1 MSHAGTVVRLRRI
14 ALGLTQEEVVTRLG
28 NGVRQADISI
38 FEHTG
43 MGLPEWDRLA
53 QVLHLSPDDVRA
65 HVNAPRSNGSTDTAI
80 PASAPSQAAAPADSS
95 LEGVLQH
102 ARQMVTMLE
111 QLMQSAQGA
120 TDGVLTDGE
129 TKDGASDRGDASCSH
144 QA

>member
-43 MGLPEWDRLA
+43 TGLADWGRLA

-65 HVNAPRSNGSTDTAI
+65 HLSASCNNGSTDTAATA
-80 PASAPSQAAAPADSS
+80 PAPSQGAATAGTTLD
-95 LEGVLQH
+95 EMLQH
-102 ARQMVTMLE
+102 ARRLVAMLE
-111 QLMQSAQGA
+111 QVKQDARAAMNGKLINGEAN
-120 TDGVLTDGE
+120 DGS
-129 TKDGASDRGDASCSH
+129 SDPGDASCAH